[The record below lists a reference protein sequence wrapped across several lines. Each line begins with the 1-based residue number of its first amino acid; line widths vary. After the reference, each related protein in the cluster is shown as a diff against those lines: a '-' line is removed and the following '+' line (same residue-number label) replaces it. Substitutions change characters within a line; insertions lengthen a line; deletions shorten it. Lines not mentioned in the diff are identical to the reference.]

1 VLGPLPPI
9 YRLIVSAC
17 ALGACVGL
25 GAWLTWTLPGPL
37 LAPAGAG
44 IGAGIGM
51 VATLLLLHDFH
62 RRNQRAKHVHVRT
75 HRHR

>member
-1 VLGPLPPI
+1 MLGPLPPLH
-9 YRLIVSAC
+9 RLIVSAC
-17 ALGACVGL
+17 ALVACVGF
-25 GAWLTWTLPGPL
+25 GAWLTYTLPGPL

-62 RRNQRAKHVHVRT
+62 SRPPAKRVHVRT